1 MAKKLNFTAYSLMI
15 TNVLNTIIGL
25 FGSTFLVAYFL
36 QVSSDNIPSIALHYI
51 ITYAVML
58 ITFPLLVGLVK
69 KTKRVGVF
77 RAGVFVKCAFILV
90 ISLLKEDITTYIVP
104 ISILNGVAESL
115 YWSSYNI
122 LKNEVLSSKILM
134 KFQNLNSIV
143 NKIVNLVLPIVLGTA
158 IEFSSFLYISFY
170 VLALAIAQFIFSFF
184 IKNPDATIEKYQFKK
199 FLKTTK
205 QPDMKPLRQCFWMNF
220 INGLKAII
228 GTLTTI
234 VIMMTF
240 GSNMS
245 LGFISSIFSVVSI
258 IGTFIFFKTYK
269 ANKSKWVYLLS
280 GILPV
285 LAVLGLLFEMG
296 KTTFIIFN
304 FVYTVCMVTPEFMV
318 DVIKNR
324 TIREVSM
331 HRYIAEHQ
339 AVCEIY
345 TNTARI
351 IIYGIL
357 YLFAIFQNTLLFQ
370 IFLVIA
376 MLSVPAL
383 CIIIYRI
390 EINMFNF
397 HKKRYEE
404 KELKE
409 KQKQEELEKSKNE
422 EEQKDEDSLNLKNN
436 KEEIV
441 EEKKT
446 IEETNSKS
454 ENTNVVTEE
463 N

>member
-15 TNVLNTIIGL
+15 SNVLNTIIGL

-36 QVSSDNIPSIALHYI
+36 QVSSENIPSIALHYI

-69 KTKRVGVF
+69 RTKRVGVF
-77 RAGVFVKCAFILV
+77 RAGIFAKCAFILV
-90 ISLLKEDITTYIVP
+90 ISLLKEDITTYIIP
-104 ISILNGVAESL
+104 ISLLNGVAESL

-134 KFQNLNSIV
+134 KFQNMNSIV

-199 FLKTTK
+199 FLKITK
-205 QPDMKPLRQCFWMNF
+205 QPDMKPLKQCFWMNF

-285 LAVLGLLFEMG
+285 FAVLGLLFNMG
-296 KTTFIIFN
+296 KVTFIIFN

-351 IIYGIL
+351 LIYGIL
-357 YLFAIFQNTLLFQ
+357 YLFAIFHNTLMFQ
-370 IFLVIA
+370 IFLVLA

-383 CIIIYRI
+383 CMIIHTI

-409 KQKQEELEKSKNE
+409 KQKQAELEKSQKQE
-422 EEQKDEDSLNLKNN
+422 QQQKDEEIVNSKNN
-436 KEEIV
+436 EIENDDESNGV
-441 EEKKT
+441 EETTSTK
-446 IEETNSKS
+446 ESNSD
-454 ENTNVVTEE
+454 VVVE
-463 N
+463 

>member
-15 TNVLNTIIGL
+15 SNVLNTIIGL

-36 QVSSDNIPSIALHYI
+36 QVSSDNIPNIALHYI

-58 ITFPLLVGLVK
+58 ILFPLLVGLVK
-69 KTKRVGVF
+69 RTKRVGVF
-77 RAGVFVKCAFILV
+77 RSGIFVKCAFILV
-90 ISLLKEDITTYIVP
+90 ISLLKENITTYIIP

-115 YWSSYNI
+115 YWSAYNI
-122 LKNEVLSSKILM
+122 LKNEVLSSKVLM
-134 KFQNLNSIV
+134 KFQEVNSIV

-158 IEFSSFLYISFY
+158 IEYSSFLYISFY
-170 VLALAIAQFIFSFF
+170 VLALAIAQFVFSFF
-184 IKNPDATIEKYQFKK
+184 IKNPDATIEKYQFKE
-199 FLKTTK
+199 FLKISK
-205 QPDMKPLRQCFWMNF
+205 QPDMKPLRQCFWINF
-220 INGLKAII
+220 VNGLKAII

-240 GSNMS
+240 NSNIS

-269 ANKSKWVYLLS
+269 REKSKWVYIMS

-285 LAVLGLLFEMG
+285 LAVLGLLFKMG
-296 KTTFIIFN
+296 RITFIIFN
-304 FVYTVCMVTPEFMV
+304 FVYTVCMVTPDFMT

-324 TIREVSM
+324 TIREVSL

-357 YLFAIFQNTLLFQ
+357 YVFAIFQNTLLFQ
-370 IFLVIA
+370 IFLVLS
-376 MLSVPAL
+376 MLCVPVI
-383 CIIIYRI
+383 CIQEYRNEIY
-390 EINMFNF
+390 MFNF
-397 HKKRYEE
+397 HKKRHEE
-404 KELKE
+404 KELKAQIE
-409 KQKQEELEKSKNE
+409 NEEL
-422 EEQKDEDSLNLKNN
+422 
-436 KEEIV
+436 KEETAQENSLEISDN
-441 EEKKT
+441 ESIDEIENAQKLKDDEKGDKQ
-446 IEETNSKS
+446 S
-454 ENTNVVTEE
+454 EDKKGKK
-463 N
+463 